1 MSEEAYAA
9 AFSGFSDSSRS
20 GISFFFNTDNAE
32 KLDVNLTAAIK
43 AAGLTGSVYNVQSMM
58 QTNRNLLL
66 IVDVF
71 SYGFIIL
78 ISLISVANVFNTIST
93 NVSLRR
99 REFAMLKSVGMTPG
113 GFNRMINFECLFYGL
128 KALLF
133 GLPVSVFVCWLIS
146 EAVGQGVALGF
157 QVPWSAFIIAIA
169 AVFLVVFVTMMYA
182 MSKVRR
188 ENIVDA
194 LKNEN
199 L

>member
-1 MSEEAYAA
+1 M
-9 AFSGFSDSSRS
+9 
-20 GISFFFNTDNAE
+20 
-32 KLDVNLTAAIK
+32 
-43 AAGLTGSVYNVQSMM
+43 
-58 QTNRNLLL
+58 
-66 IVDVF
+66 
-71 SYGFIIL
+71 
-78 ISLISVANVFNTIST
+78 
-93 NVSLRR
+93 
-99 REFAMLKSVGMTPG
+99 
-113 GFNRMINFECLFYGL
+113 
-128 KALLF
+128 
-133 GLPVSVFVCWLIS
+133 SVFVCWLIS

>member
-1 MSEEAYAA
+1 
-9 AFSGFSDSSRS
+9 
-20 GISFFFNTDNAE
+20 
-32 KLDVNLTAAIK
+32 
-43 AAGLTGSVYNVQSMM
+43 MM
-58 QTNRNLLL
+58 QMNRNLLL

-71 SYGFIIL
+71 SYGFIVL

-133 GLPVSVFVCWLIS
+133 GLPVSAGVCWLIS
-146 EAVGQGVALGF
+146 KAVGQGVALGF
-157 QVPWSAFIIAIA
+157 QIPWNAFIIAVA